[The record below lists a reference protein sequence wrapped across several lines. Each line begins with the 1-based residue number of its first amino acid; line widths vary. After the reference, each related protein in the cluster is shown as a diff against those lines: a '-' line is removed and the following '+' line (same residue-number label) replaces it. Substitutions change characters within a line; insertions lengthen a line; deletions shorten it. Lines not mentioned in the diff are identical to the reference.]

1 MQKVSASNPRM
12 NSESILLEVNFTEE
26 CRVDVRNLFVFVIF
40 RAFRPA
46 LVEDCYFPGDFEKN
60 GKQTW
65 SWRCTGTVLEV
76 LGQEVDEDTSLD
88 PFTFTR
94 EGRKACSKSE
104 RGLDIK
110 GQKGSKKWRRK
121 RERGER
127 YFKENDAYNTQ
138 TYI

>member
-26 CRVDVRNLFVFVIF
+26 CRVDVRNLFVFVIWVLRINF
-40 RAFRPA
+40 A

-60 GKQTW
+60 GRQ

-127 YFKENDAYNTQ
+127 YFKEKDAYNTQ